1 MSRRSLPST
10 PLIHTPT
17 LSIPS
22 PTRTPSPLPLFSTG
36 GPISYSGQIT
46 RKYTARFNHIDKT
59 RNTVKDVEEAWT
71 REAKGKGMGWD
82 QYTKSIE
89 EEYINTWEDHGVSVM
104 ESMKVDIPRIQLTVD
119 DPIKVGNKRM
129 SFEGD
134 HFVDALTS
142 PLEKPKDWDLSLPKG
157 G

>member
-1 MSRRSLPST
+1 
-10 PLIHTPT
+10 
-17 LSIPS
+17 
-22 PTRTPSPLPLFSTG
+22 
-36 GPISYSGQIT
+36 
-46 RKYTARFNHIDKT
+46 
-59 RNTVKDVEEAWT
+59 
-71 REAKGKGMGWD
+71 MGWD
-82 QYTKSIE
+82 QYTESIE